1 MFSVLYVDDEQA
13 LLELGKLFLERTREF
28 KVEIASSAI
37 DALASP
43 AFLSYDVI
51 VSDYQMPEMDGIAF
65 LKIVRERFGD
75 VPFILFTGRGR
86 EDVVIEAIN
95 NGADFYLQKGGDVK
109 PQFAELSHKIR
120 QALARRQAEHSLM
133 ESEKRLADIINFLPD
148 ATFAINREGVIIA
161 WNRAIDEM
169 TGLSAEMMLGKGD
182 HEYALPFYGERR
194 PILIDLVFEPEKET
208 QRHYSGIIRE
218 KDVLI
223 AETDLPRP
231 RGLQRT
237 LMGKASPLYN
247 QNGEVVGAIESIRD
261 ITQKKETEAAL
272 QEQNQLLAAMNQLS
286 LELTLLPTGE
296 NLGKFI
302 VQKLKELTGAI
313 AVWYCEYQPADH
325 TLVIRS
331 LESGHD
337 ILKKAITLLG
347 KDPLEMKTVVSD
359 EEYRTIIKNTFA
371 RMPTLTDVSFG
382 HIPPAL
388 SFTLQT
394 ALGIDHFFGI
404 SYVIEGQLYGTSVLA
419 IGKDRPDPSAGFL
432 DSFSRLVAVSLR
444 RLSVEDKLH
453 AGDEKFRTVA
463 DFTYGWEYWE
473 TPDLKIVYISPSCE
487 RISGYTTDDFYH
499 TPHLLDTIVDPRDR
513 DVWENHRKESE
524 TIKTAISIDFR
535 IVRKDGGVRWI
546 NHICHPVFDSA
557 GQDQGR
563 RASNRDI
570 TEKKQTDDELRAA
583 YEQITASQEELQGQL
598 NELLIS
604 EQRIRE
610 SEAKYRELAELLPQI
625 VFEMDRNLIITFV
638 NRQGYIALGYTP
650 DDVAQGFNA
659 LSVVDTSQHSCIREN
674 IRKIINREPYEYPEF
689 TLKRKDG
696 STFPALIYSDPV
708 YKNGDLTGFRGI
720 IIDISDRKKAEN
732 ALHESE
738 ATLFSIFRAAPIGI
752 GLVSNRVL
760 LRVND
765 RLCEM
770 TGYSAGEL
778 IGKSAR
784 ILYPDDEEFERVGQ
798 DKYEQIQKSGTGT
811 VETRWQQKDGDIRD
825 ILLSST
831 PLDPENHA
839 TGVTFTALDIT
850 DRKRMENTLLK
861 QQAKLTNFMQ
871 NLPAGLFRTTPGP
884 SGKRIMVNPII
895 ASMHGFDSIEEFMQ
909 TPVADN
915 YADAAMRKIIS
926 DRLRQEGKLA
936 NVEIQMKKKNGEL
949 FWASLSAIAVRD
961 PNGEIEYFDGV
972 IEDIT
977 ERKRAEEE
985 LWSAHERLTAS
996 EEELRGQYEELVLAQ
1011 EKLQKSQE
1019 QLEEI
1024 AGTVPGVVYQFY
1036 ARPDGSMGVYY
1047 VSSRA
1052 GEVFGLDNTTQD
1064 FFSWFTGRVDPGDRE
1079 AFLQSVTEVV
1089 KAGQPWNFEG
1099 RFIKPSG
1106 EKIWFQG
1113 ISSPIARKGELV
1125 YSGVLLD
1132 ITQRKLAEEAIRNS
1146 EAALRE
1152 KSAMLEAL
1160 FNAIPDV
1167 LGVQD
1172 LHHGII
1178 RYNAAGYAMVG
1189 KNPDEVAGKRCFEL
1203 IGHDAPC
1210 EICATS
1216 ETYRTKKP
1224 AMVQKYVPEIDAW
1237 LDVRSYPVLDDSGD
1251 IQFII
1256 EHLRDISGQKL
1267 AEEAQHESEEKY
1279 RTLVETTGTG
1289 FVIIDEQGQVL
1300 DANPEYIRI
1309 SGHRNLK
1316 EIAGRSVIEWTAE
1329 YEKDRNAAAVSQCI
1343 RDGYIRHLE
1352 IDYANDSGTITP
1364 IEINATVLPYGD
1376 AVRILTLCRDISE
1389 RRITQEALRESEARL
1404 SSILHGSPTLQ
1415 FVIDKDHKVISWN
1428 RAIEDYSGIKAEDIV
1443 GTDQQWRAFYP
1454 EKRPVLADLL
1464 VDEKTDDIPKLYG
1477 SKFSVS
1483 RLVESAYEA
1492 TDFFPA
1498 MGTSGKWL
1506 NFTAAPIR
1514 DAQGTI
1520 IGAVETL
1527 EDITER
1533 RNAEQAV
1540 REVNHKLN
1548 LLNSIT
1554 RHDVANQLTILQ
1566 GYAQI
1571 AAVKKGDPVIT
1582 DYLTRILTAADTIA
1596 SQIEFTRT
1604 YQELGVKAPAW
1615 IPVEE
1620 IIANV
1625 ESRVPVKFSSTC
1637 RGLEV
1642 FADPMLARVFFN
1654 IIDNA
1659 VRHGGRVT
1667 EITVRC
1673 EREPDGILVIV
1684 EDNGSGIMVAEKEKI
1699 FERGIG
1705 KNTGLGLFLVRDI
1718 LSITAITIKETGIYG
1733 KGARFE
1739 ISIPDGKYRF
1749 AGQCRVSGPL

>member
-1 MFSVLYVDDEQA
+1 MFSVLYVDDEPA
-13 LLELGKLFLERTREF
+13 LLELGKLFLERTLEF
-28 KVEIASSAI
+28 RVDVALSAI

-43 AFLSYDVI
+43 AFPSYDVI

-75 VPFILFTGRGR
+75 IPFILFTGRGR

-120 QALARRQAEHSLM
+120 QALARRQAEHSLR

-194 PILIDLVFEPEKET
+194 PILIDLIFEPSEVIEQK
-208 QRHYSGIIRE
+208 YSNIIRQ

-223 AETDLPRP
+223 ADTNLPR
-231 RGLQRT
+231 LQGREVT
-237 LMGKASPLYN
+237 LVGKASPLYN
-247 QNGEVVGAIESIRD
+247 SQGEVVGAIEAIRD
-261 ITQKKETEAAL
+261 ITEQK
-272 QEQNQLLAAMNQLS
+272 
-286 LELTLLPTGE
+286 
-296 NLGKFI
+296 
-302 VQKLKELTGAI
+302 
-313 AVWYCEYQPADH
+313 
-325 TLVIRS
+325 
-331 LESGHD
+331 
-337 ILKKAITLLG
+337 
-347 KDPLEMKTVVSD
+347 
-359 EEYRTIIKNTFA
+359 
-371 RMPTLTDVSFG
+371 
-382 HIPPAL
+382 
-388 SFTLQT
+388 
-394 ALGIDHFFGI
+394 
-404 SYVIEGQLYGTSVLA
+404 
-419 IGKDRPDPSAGFL
+419 
-432 DSFSRLVAVSLR
+432 
-444 RLSVEDKLH
+444 
-453 AGDEKFRTVA
+453 
-463 DFTYGWEYWE
+463 
-473 TPDLKIVYISPSCE
+473 
-487 RISGYTTDDFYH
+487 
-499 TPHLLDTIVDPRDR
+499 
-513 DVWENHRKESE
+513 
-524 TIKTAISIDFR
+524 
-535 IVRKDGGVRWI
+535 
-546 NHICHPVFDSA
+546 
-557 GQDQGR
+557 
-563 RASNRDI
+563 RA
-570 TEKKQTDDELRAA
+570 EDELQAA
-583 YEQITASQEELQGQL
+583 CEQITASEGELREQL
-598 NELLIS
+598 VL
-604 EQRIRE
+604 QAE

-659 LSVVDTSQHSCIREN
+659 LSVVDPLQHSCIREN
-674 IRKIINREPYEYPEF
+674 IRKIINREPYESPEF

-696 STFPALIYSDPV
+696 STFTALIYSDPV

-720 IIDISDRKKAEN
+720 VIDISDRKKAEN

-738 ATLFSIFRAAPIGI
+738 ATLASIFRAAPVGI

-760 LRVND
+760 LRAND

-784 ILYPDDEEFERVGQ
+784 ILYSDDEEFERVGQ

-839 TGVTFTALDIT
+839 AGVTFTALDIT
-850 DRKRMENTLLK
+850 DRKRMENTLLE
-861 QQAKLTNFMQ
+861 QQAKQTNFMQ

-884 SGKRIMVNPII
+884 SGRRIMVNPII

-915 YADAAMRKIIS
+915 YADAAMRKILS
-926 DRLRQEGKLA
+926 DRLLHEGKLA
-936 NVEIQMKKKNGEL
+936 NVEVQMKKKTGEL
-949 FWASLSAIAVRD
+949 FWASLSAIAVRG

-977 ERKRAEEE
+977 ERKKAEEALRESEEKYRNVIEFSPFGMHFYELHDDGSLVFTGSNPAADAILGVDNSQFIGRTIEEAFPGLVDTEVPDKYRMVARTGDSWNTDQVIYDKGTIHGAFSVSAFQIRPGAMAAAFFDITERKRAEEE
-985 LWSAHERLTAS
+985 LRSAHEQLTAS
-996 EEELRGQYEELVLAQ
+996 EEELRGQFDELVAVQ
-1011 EKLQKSQE
+1011 GNLQKSQE

-1024 AGTVPGVVYQFY
+1024 ASTVPGVVYQFY

-1064 FFSWFTGRVDPGDRE
+1064 FFAWFTEYVDPRDRE
-1079 AFLQSVTEVV
+1079 AFLQSIIEVV

-1113 ISSPIARKGELV
+1113 ISRPVARQGELV

-1152 KSAMLEAL
+1152 KSAMLETL

-1189 KNPDEVAGKRCFEL
+1189 KNHGEVAGKRCFEL

-1224 AMVQKYVPEIDAW
+1224 AMVQKYVQEINAW

-1289 FVIIDEQGQVL
+1289 FVIIDDQGLVL
-1300 DANPEYIRI
+1300 DANPEYIRL
-1309 SGHRNLK
+1309 SGHRNLGQ
-1316 EIAGRSVIEWTAE
+1316 IAGRSVIEWTAE
-1329 YEKDRNAAAVSQCI
+1329 YEKDKNAVAVSQCI
-1343 RDGYIRHLE
+1343 RDGYIRNLE
-1352 IDYANDSGTITP
+1352 IDYVNDSGTIIP

-1376 AVRILTLCRDISE
+1376 AVRILTLCRDISK
-1389 RRITQEALRESEARL
+1389 RRITQDALCESEARL
-1404 SSILHGSPTLQ
+1404 SSILQGSPVLQ
-1415 FVIDKDHKVISWN
+1415 FVIDRNHKVISWN
-1428 RAIEDYSGIKAEDIV
+1428 KAIEVYSGIKAEDIV

-1454 EKRPVLADLL
+1454 QKRPVLADLL
-1464 VDEKTDDIPKLYG
+1464 VDEKNDEIPKLYG
-1477 SKFSVS
+1477 GKFRSS
-1483 RLVESAYEA
+1483 RLVEGAYEA
-1492 TDFFPA
+1492 TDFFPT
-1498 MGTSGKWL
+1498 MGASGKWL

-1514 DAQGTI
+1514 DTQGTI

-1540 REVNHKLN
+1540 IEANHKLN

-1566 GYAQI
+1566 GFAQI
-1571 AAVKKGDPVIT
+1571 AAMKKGDPVIA
-1582 DYLTRILTAADTIA
+1582 DYLAKILTAADTIA
-1596 SQIEFTRT
+1596 RQIEFTRT
-1604 YQELGVKAPAW
+1604 YQELGVKAPVW
-1615 IPVEE
+1615 ISVEE
-1620 IIANV
+1620 VIANV

-1637 RGLEV
+1637 RGVEV
-1642 FADPMLARVFFN
+1642 FTDPMLERVFFN
-1654 IIDNA
+1654 LFDNA
-1659 VRHGGRVT
+1659 IRHGDRIT
-1667 EITVRC
+1667 EITIRC
-1673 EREPDGILVIV
+1673 EREPDRILVIV
-1684 EDNGSGIMVAEKEKI
+1684 EDNGSGVPAAEKEKI
-1699 FERGIG
+1699 FERGVG
-1705 KNTGLGLFLVRDI
+1705 KNTGLGLFLVREI
-1718 LSITAITIKETGIYG
+1718 LSITGSTIKETGVYG

-1739 ISIPDGKYRF
+1739 ISVPEGKYRF
-1749 AGQCRVSGPL
+1749 AGQCPVSGHL